1 VVLLRFESN
10 ICYFANIFAVAEE
23 KVMEDEYTFEKPM
36 TPPHTQELS
45 VIRDF
50 EPDMTLAVPEK
61 EARPSKPHQKP
72 TIFTP
77 RFMPFPALIPPALDN
92 YVADSGLFQGHCA
105 KTSWTING
113 ALVAT
118 SEQLVSFT
126 CPFLASDIQ
135 QV

>member
-1 VVLLRFESN
+1 L
-10 ICYFANIFAVAEE
+10 IIFPVSEE
-23 KVMEDEYTFEKPM
+23 KLIEDEYTFEKPM
-36 TPPHTQELS
+36 TPPYNQELS

-77 RFMPFPALIPPALDN
+77 AFMPFPTLMPKALDN
-92 YVADSGLFQGHCA
+92 YLADSGLFQGHCS
-105 KTSWTING
+105 KTSWTVNG

-118 SEQLVSFT
+118 DDQLVSLT
-126 CPFLASDIQ
+126 CPFVASDSQTVGLFSFYFRLKIG
-135 QV
+135 